1 MAGLGSPAEHRGFR
15 QTSGV
20 QPGIGSPAGHRES
33 SRALAVLLPVK
44 ENKIAGS
51 GTQVSDVVRNGI
63 PHPRD
68 LAGFHPAPQSISLT
82 FRPPP
87 NCWPGLPNPGW
98 NQAMEAVI
106 MPDLAIR
113 QSNKPLYLTICQ
125 PSITTAQ
132 KRTHAKIAL
141 RPSLRSR
148 RCIHLG
154 RDVRGQQSRHGGHP
168 ALLAHHLEA
177 GAGHLGIV
185 RGIAFQAHQK
195 APSKSESGV
204 SRRWR

>member
-1 MAGLGSPAEHRGFR
+1 MAGLGSPAEYRGFR

-98 NQAMEAVI
+98 NQVMEAVM

-113 QSNKPLYLTICQ
+113 QSNKPLFFNTLPT
-125 PSITTAQ
+125 
-132 KRTHAKIAL
+132 KHHHRAKENTCKD
-141 RPSLRSR
+141 RS
-148 RCIHLG
+148 
-154 RDVRGQQSRHGGHP
+154 SASSP
-168 ALLAHHLEA
+168 A
-177 GAGHLGIV
+177 
-185 RGIAFQAHQK
+185 
-195 APSKSESGV
+195 
-204 SRRWR
+204 